1 MTTDDATHP
10 SLGTS
15 ATRRRSIVLTIGAGE
30 QAPKAW
36 PLPLAVAAEVCLSV
50 LAAGAIAWLGRDRLF
65 FQDEW
70 GLIFYRRSGG
80 ASAYFAAFHGH
91 LFAGVVAIYNILFA
105 TVGLRH
111 YGAYLGVEIA
121 LNLVCASLLFCYAYR
136 RGLGG
141 PLAVVASSFLV
152 LLGPAFAVL
161 FWLASAGFV
170 IAIICFLATLL
181 IWDSGLRG
189 ANVMSAVLACVA
201 LGSHG
206 TGVPIVLGLLVAS
219 LGHGRSARRLL
230 ALGLPLVGWAAWF
243 TTVRRTLLTPASL
256 RLIAGAAPNGD
267 VGTFGSHL
275 TSQLLPLP
283 AWLFNSAAGAL
294 SALVGRPGWTPV
306 GVLIGMA
313 LAAGLVLTFRN
324 GTLDRWRAVGACVAV
339 VGFWLFTGVSRQQV
353 SSPSASR
360 YLYPGVALLLVVFVE
375 CARTVRLRSSVI
387 AVVAMIAAISL
398 GVHVGVL
405 RTESQSTAR
414 SFARERT
421 ALSLLESC
429 RGRVSP
435 GLVTVQGVPAGPF
448 WAATKALGDPVTPA
462 PPRHDALCPDPHL
475 ATAVSDDGYSPPRQS
490 SGEWQP
496 TDSRGHDSIVGDA
509 KAYPAISQKAM

>member
-10 SLGTS
+10 NLDTS

-36 PLPLAVAAEVCLSV
+36 PLPLAVAAEVCLSIV
-50 LAAGAIAWLGRDRLF
+50 AAGAIAWFGRDRLF

-80 ASAYFAAFHGH
+80 ASAYFTAFHGH
-91 LFAGVVAIYNILFA
+91 LFAGVVVIYNVLFD

-121 LNLVCASLLFCYAYR
+121 LDVLCAGLLFCYAYR
-136 RGLGG
+136 RGLVA
-141 PLAVVASSFLV
+141 PLAVAASSFLV

-181 IWDSGLRG
+181 VWDSGVRG
-189 ANVMSAVLACVA
+189 ANLMSAALACIA

-206 TGVPIVLGLLVAS
+206 TGIPIVLGLLVAS
-219 LGHGRSARRLL
+219 LGRDRSARRLL
-230 ALGLPLVGWAAWF
+230 ALGLPLVGWAVWY

-256 RLIAGAAPNGD
+256 RHLPGANPNGD

-275 TSQLLPLP
+275 TSHLLQLP
-283 AWLFNSAAGAL
+283 AWLFNSATGAL
-294 SALVGRPGWTPV
+294 SALVGQQGWTPV
-306 GVLIGMA
+306 GVLLGVV
-313 LAAGLVLTFRN
+313 LAAGLVVTFRN
-324 GTLDRWRAVGACVAV
+324 GTLDRWRAAGACVAV
-339 VGFWLFTGVSRQQV
+339 VGFWLFTGVSRQQM

-360 YLYPGVALLLVVFVE
+360 YLYAGVALLLVLFVE
-375 CARTVRLRSSVI
+375 CARTVRLRTSVI
-387 AVVAMIAAISL
+387 AVVAVIAALSL
-398 GVHVGVL
+398 VVHVGVL

-414 SFARERT
+414 TFARERT
-421 ALSLLESC
+421 ALSLL
-429 RGRVSP
+429 
-435 GLVTVQGVPAGPF
+435 
-448 WAATKALGDPVTPA
+448 
-462 PPRHDALCPDPHL
+462 
-475 ATAVSDDGYSPPRQS
+475 
-490 SGEWQP
+490 
-496 TDSRGHDSIVGDA
+496 
-509 KAYPAISQKAM
+509 